1 MKKLFKEYKL
11 SKIEFIKFQL
21 HGIINHSIPI
31 LNATELL
38 TLAYIHVY
46 NVDAPQKLLE
56 DRIFTNSNSVTNYI
70 SKLTRS
76 GYVMKET
83 DEESKG
89 VGKKP
94 YSSIYLNPNIK
105 IEEEDFIQVLSV
117 KVDDTSQV
125 VHHPYYRK

>member
-21 HGIINHSIPI
+21 HGIINHSIPV
-31 LNATELL
+31 LNDTELL
-38 TLAYIHVY
+38 TLAYIHLY
-46 NVDAPQKLLE
+46 NIEAPRKLLE
-56 DRIFTNSNSVTNYI
+56 DRIFTNSNSITNYI
-70 SKLTRS
+70 SKLTRF
-76 GYVMKET
+76 GYVLKEK

-94 YSSIYLNPNIK
+94 YGKIFLNPQINL
-105 IEEEDFIQVLSV
+105 EEEDFIQVLHI
-117 KVDDTSQV
+117 KLDETSEV